1 MTGTQQVLTIKQI
14 QANKIGIIVSAASLL
29 LIGLTL
35 YSLHLQIKH
44 TKLQLNNFD
53 ANKKKAN

>member
-1 MTGTQQVLTIKQI
+1 MTAPQVLAIKQI
-14 QANKIGIIVSAASLL
+14 NAHKIGAIISVASLV

-44 TKLQLNNFD
+44 TKMQLSNFD
-53 ANKKKAN
+53 KNKNNNN

>member
-1 MTGTQQVLTIKQI
+1 MTGTPQVLTIKQI

>member
-1 MTGTQQVLTIKQI
+1 MTGTPQI
-14 QANKIGIIVSAASLL
+14 LAMRHAQAQRIGIIVSVASLV

-53 ANKKKAN
+53 SKNKD